1 MGEGVELPKTELP
14 KTKLPKTE
22 RSNILI
28 WLIKLVLIGI
38 IIAAV
43 IYLINSLLP
52 DNNNQELNCGDP
64 NQDGSNRIYVCP
76 SGKTLKLPPND
87 NLCTGDTCTDTDCCV
102 DIPSVDSSSVRVCQR
117 PSSSVLNNYNMTNVQ
132 ENDLN
137 MDSFDVTGITCNT
150 GYSGT
155 AVATV
160 CTRPGGHYTV
170 SGCTSSTGGTPT
182 GECIRPLDTTG
193 YNNIVETSL
202 SMGSFEVSAGCAVGY
217 TGTATTRVCDVANEA
232 YTLDGCSDIDGCR
245 GINCGPNATCRVN
258 IAPDTGYTCSC
269 NTEYTGTDVEN
280 GPATCT
286 PTVCSTGR
294 NIPQIFGTL
303 FGGVSELQDM
313 SFDDQMNNN
322 PCEGTAVNTQ
332 CNLDFNPCPNGYIG
346 GTITCQA
353 DGSWDVVNC
362 EAVVCNT
369 EPVITDQHMSI
380 SAPERTSDATG
391 ESRGQCTGANPG
403 ETCAHQCDAGY
414 TGGSVTCVR
423 DGDIASW
430 NIEACTEVSVAVPPP
445 GGFTWILGET
455 GEDCDATCTR
465 DGVHTCSE
473 EGFWGVDSADSFREK
488 MALANYG
495 SDEVNGLCP
504 EQWSYNPS
512 AGVPYISS
520 SGHCFVSRGVG
531 STCSYS
537 QAGMRRLCRCT

>member
-217 TGTATTRVCDVANEA
+217 TGTATTRVCDVANGA
-232 YTLDGCSDIDGCR
+232 YTLDGCSVDGCYDPTISGLR
-245 GINCGPNATCRVN
+245 NCGTNAVCEDNDPPDPSYICRC
-258 IAPDTGYTCSC
+258 APGYTGPSRHGGRIDCLPIQDNIDHPRTC
-269 NTEYTGTDVEN
+269 ADTD
-280 GPATCT
+280 
-286 PTVCSTGR
+286 
-294 NIPQIFGTL
+294 
-303 FGGVSELQDM
+303 
-313 SFDDQMNNN
+313 
-322 PCEGTAVNTQ
+322 
-332 CNLDFNPCPNGYIG
+332 
-346 GTITCQA
+346 A
-353 DGSWDVVNC
+353 DGSMNNFDCTGSPNSLDLSPADIDCSDDACTAAECCTVQNISEPPYYLGDNLESCTATCARYGKTC
-362 EAVVCNT
+362 EASGWEYNPNIYGDDASRSGATTDNILPASFLSQLNCNT
-369 EPVITDQHMSI
+369 YRNESSKGTPYIIINTDSDDITCNYLNSGGRRGREGGRYTDEELCLYVQ
-380 SAPERTSDATG
+380 DAW
-391 ESRGQCTGANPG
+391 
-403 ETCAHQCDAGY
+403 ET
-414 TGGSVTCVR
+414 
-423 DGDIASW
+423 
-430 NIEACTEVSVAVPPP
+430 NIEKRICKCV
-445 GGFTWILGET
+445 
-455 GEDCDATCTR
+455 
-465 DGVHTCSE
+465 
-473 EGFWGVDSADSFREK
+473 
-488 MALANYG
+488 
-495 SDEVNGLCP
+495 
-504 EQWSYNPS
+504 
-512 AGVPYISS
+512 
-520 SGHCFVSRGVG
+520 
-531 STCSYS
+531 
-537 QAGMRRLCRCT
+537 